1 MKTAVIT
8 TDELE
13 FKRFVKSRP
22 EERKKDFV
30 QIKVLSDIK
39 ENQYGRAILL
49 IGSKN
54 VTDLVIKK
62 TINASL
68 TKTDY
73 SSNLINYNI

>member
-22 EERKKDFV
+22 EERKKDFA

-54 VTDLVIKK
+54 VTDLVIMK
-62 TINASL
+62 TLNASL